1 MPKKRRIFVFVG
13 SYLLITGWI
22 CSAAMNLTRIK
33 YTIPSLRKLQMFA
46 WISTQIKMASKSRT
60 SKGKASVYFKRGMS
74 EEISY
79 EDVLLAQ
86 YMDEIQ
92 KAPPVRKDR

>member
-1 MPKKRRIFVFVG
+1 MRGWFG

-22 CSAAMNLTRIK
+22 FSAAMNLT
-33 YTIPSLRKLQMFA
+33 LFA
-46 WISTQIKMASKSRT
+46 WISKPKSLEIKMASKSRS
-60 SKGKASVYFKRGMS
+60 SKGKASVYFRRGMS
-74 EEISY
+74 DEISY

-92 KAPPVRKDR
+92 QAPPVRKER

>member
-1 MPKKRRIFVFVG
+1 M
-13 SYLLITGWI
+13 T
-22 CSAAMNLTRIK
+22 
-33 YTIPSLRKLQMFA
+33 
-46 WISTQIKMASKSRT
+46 STSRA

-86 YMDEIQ
+86 YMDELQ
-92 KAPPVRKDR
+92 KAPPVRKERYVRRARSGD

>member
-1 MPKKRRIFVFVG
+1 
-13 SYLLITGWI
+13 
-22 CSAAMNLTRIK
+22 MNLTQAKRRNL
-33 YTIPSLRKLQMFA
+33 IPSWHKLMFA
-46 WISTQIKMASKSRT
+46 WISTPIKMTSKSRA
-60 SKGKASVYFKRGMS
+60 SKGKTSVYFKRGMS

-92 KAPPVRKDR
+92 QAPPVRKER

>member
-1 MPKKRRIFVFVG
+1 M
-13 SYLLITGWI
+13 T
-22 CSAAMNLTRIK
+22 
-33 YTIPSLRKLQMFA
+33 
-46 WISTQIKMASKSRT
+46 SKSRP

-74 EEISY
+74 EKISY

-92 KAPPVRKDR
+92 KAPPVRKER

>member
-1 MPKKRRIFVFVG
+1 
-13 SYLLITGWI
+13 
-22 CSAAMNLTRIK
+22 
-33 YTIPSLRKLQMFA
+33 MFA
-46 WISTQIKMASKSRT
+46 WISTQIKMSSKSRA

-92 KAPPVRKDR
+92 KAPPVRKER

>member
-1 MPKKRRIFVFVG
+1 MT
-13 SYLLITGWI
+13 S
-22 CSAAMNLTRIK
+22 N
-33 YTIPSLRKLQMFA
+33 
-46 WISTQIKMASKSRT
+46 SRA

-92 KAPPVRKDR
+92 KASPVRKERYGKIR